1 MRSWSSLTGGGDGGS
16 RDSTRILPA
25 DVVKTGYLKKLKT
38 MRKKF
43 FVLRGDSADASA
55 RLEYYDSEKKWK
67 AHQNPKRSITLKT
80 CFNINRRSD
89 VRQKHVIALYT
100 KNDCFCVVL
109 ETEEEL
115 EDWLKALLSL
125 QQGEDMPDGELP
137 KPTFEHVWQVN
148 VQKKEL
154 GNSRNILGPYH
165 LCLTDQTLSLVKR
178 GTDKPESI
186 EFSLQSIRRCGHL
199 DSFFYMEVGQAS
211 VTGAGNLWMQTEDP
225 NIAQNMH
232 DAILSACSSC
242 SKKDLAP
249 KSRNRSSSANE
260 ASKPI
265 TVMQRWPTHAGLTG
279 GVRER
284 CDSLPSRAR
293 TTSEGAHQHLPHPP
307 RSHLAPSHSRPHSMY
322 NRGISYSP
330 PVASSPVSPA
340 SGACS
345 TDSAGSSLSMDG
357 DGVGEG
363 SWGMGD
369 GESGRYGHSLTPDE
383 PVIMEENCDDYAPW
397 PADEE
402 KPNNYVPMDGSLCL
416 PIQSTTASGNAGY
429 RKYSPNPNSS
439 GFKSSSPSQGSGIDM
454 YSPCGSSPLETPSTY
469 MPMSPGDSRT
479 PVYGRAGGSANHSRG
494 SSLAD
499 EGYVPMAP
507 GDGYVDVASVDH
519 SNHHQFRSGDMS
531 PGCSSCSITSGTPS
545 TDIRFSEYTLEKV
558 STYFTP
564 SEDEIAPA
572 ERPARAYSVGSRPVN
587 LNTRPETANHVE
599 CRVRAFSV
607 GSRSIPRGRTIP
619 YPHLTPPT
627 RHVLSSSHSSVE
639 PSEDLMELDFT
650 RNKASRNRKAVS
662 LKKLTSSSSE
672 RLIPPSGS
680 AVSSAASSYSTA
692 EGSYMDP
699 SPRGS
704 PKPSDNESDTTHVG
718 PSPPK
723 NTRVSGF
730 MGRSPPK
737 TTYAYMDMKPGHIS
751 SSPPISSNYPS
762 PPLYRVPEGESGYVE
777 MQASGYVEMQ
787 PRGYV
792 EMQASSASELLPG
805 TSPPVKS
812 LSASPKGVGIH
823 PPVIDGYME
832 MKPGGDAK
840 HVTPKSTQPRVETFP
855 VTETVRPQNL
865 PKTTSVPPPIK
876 QALLTTQALS
886 KSKTGQ
892 EDYLDMTAKRKIS
905 VVEDNNNIKITT
917 GQQEMP
923 NRTVAG
929 YVEMSWSAS
938 KPFRK
943 SSLESVKVSN
953 TEDYLNMGGGSLS
966 GHKRER
972 RGSRNDRNRYS
983 SQPITIQSTNV
994 GSDLTSTSPVYTFAG
1009 RKHSTGTP
1017 PKIPPSFL
1025 PVNSYGGSSSPSSS
1039 PFSSLH
1045 RRQRKQ
1051 PRRESKDQNS
1061 NSSALTTPT
1070 GSTTTIFPFSLNS
1083 PGSPMKPFP
1092 QSSKEEHESSKCPVD
1107 ATSGTVKITG
1117 SSMKETN
1124 TPVMRRNVAM
1134 KPDDGEYVNYSPRAS
1149 RELPSDQ
1156 DYTVMNPID
1165 TSPEPE
1171 RKVSVSSTTTPAVS
1185 ESVKTKPVD
1194 RLVND
1199 ITNLS
1204 LVTQSSVVVPVPS
1217 GSRTID
1223 TSNATSS
1230 ESTRLTEVNGND
1242 VPSRSGEQTVVSRTP
1257 SVSSVGER
1265 TLHYASLDLPR
1276 SNSECDDGGGG
1287 SSSTGASGTGGLSNV
1302 PSLKSQS
1309 SLTESSS
1316 ASTPSPNVA
1325 GDPAFTYA
1333 EIDFSQ
1339 TNASNRKMRH

>member
-1 MRSWSSLTGGGDGGS
+1 MRMSSVRSWSSLGGGDGGS
-16 RDSTRILPA
+16 KESTKILPA
-25 DVVKTGYLKKLKT
+25 DVIKTGYLKKLKT

-43 FVLRGDSADASA
+43 FVLRGDSSDASA

-89 VRQKHVIALYT
+89 IRQKHVIALYT

-115 EDWLKALLSL
+115 DDWLKALLSL
-125 QQGEDMPDGELP
+125 QHGEEMPDGELP

-165 LCLTDQTLSLVKR
+165 LCLTDRTLSLVKR

-232 DAILSACSSC
+232 DAILSACTNC

-357 DGVGEG
+357 DGMGEG
-363 SWGMGD
+363 SWGMGE

-397 PADEE
+397 PAEDE

-416 PIQSTTASGNAGY
+416 PIQPTTASGNTGY
-429 RKYSPNPNSS
+429 RKYSPNPGSS

-494 SSLAD
+494 SSLAE

-507 GDGYVDVASVDH
+507 GDGYVDVASGDH
-519 SNHHQFRSGDMS
+519 SNNHQFRSGDMS
-531 PGCSSCSITSGTPS
+531 PGGSSCSITSGTPS

-564 SEDEIAPA
+564 SEDEIAPN

-619 YPHLTPPT
+619 HPHLTPPT
-627 RHVLSSSHSSVE
+627 RHILSSSHSSVE

-650 RNKASRNRKAVS
+650 RNKTSRNRKTVS

-680 AVSSAASSYSTA
+680 TVSSAASSYSTA

-723 NTRVSGF
+723 TTRMSSF

-751 SSPPISSNYPS
+751 SSPPVSSSYPS

-777 MQASGYVEMQ
+777 MQAGVT
-787 PRGYV
+787 G
-792 EMQASSASELLPG
+792 ELLPG

-812 LSASPKGVGIH
+812 LSTSPKGIAVQ
-823 PPVIDGYME
+823 PPVVDGYME

-840 HVTPKSTQPRVETFP
+840 QVTPKSTQPRVETFP

-892 EDYLDMTAKRKIS
+892 EDYLDMTQKRKIS
-905 VVEDNNNIKITT
+905 VVEDNNNSRIIA
-917 GQQEMP
+917 GQHDTP
-923 NRTVAG
+923 NRTTDG
-929 YVEMSWSAS
+929 YVEMSWSGN

-943 SSLESVKVSN
+943 SSLESFKVNN
-953 TEDYLNMGGGSLS
+953 TEEYLNMGGGSLS
-966 GHKRER
+966 GNNKRER

-994 GSDLTSTSPVYTFAG
+994 STDSASTSPVYTFAG

-1017 PKIPPSFL
+1017 PKIPSFL
-1025 PVNSYGGSSSPSSS
+1025 PLGNYGSSSPSSS
-1039 PFSSLH
+1039 PFSSL
-1045 RRQRKQ
+1045 RRSRQRKTS
-1051 PRRESKDQNS
+1051 RRESKEL
-1061 NSSALTTPT
+1061 NSSGLTTPT

-1083 PGSPMKPFP
+1083 PGSPLKPFGA
-1092 QSSKEEHESSKCPVD
+1092 QSSKEEQESSKCPVD
-1107 ATSGTVKITG
+1107 ATSGTVKI
-1117 SSMKETN
+1117 SSCPVKETD
-1124 TPVMRRNVAM
+1124 TPVMRRNVTN
-1134 KPDDGEYVNYSPRAS
+1134 KPDERDYVNYSPRAS

-1156 DYTVMNPID
+1156 DYTVMNPIN
-1165 TSPEPE
+1165 TTPEPV
-1171 RKVSVSSTTTPAVS
+1171 RKVTVSSTTAPVVS

-1217 GSRTID
+1217 GSRTSD
-1223 TSNATSS
+1223 STSS
-1230 ESTRLTEVNGND
+1230 ENTRLSEVNGSD
-1242 VPSRSGEQTVVSRTP
+1242 VSSRSGEQTVVSRTP
-1257 SVSSVGER
+1257 SVSSVGEKE
-1265 TLHYASLDLPR
+1265 LHYASLDLAR

-1287 SSSTGASGTGGLSNV
+1287 SAAGASGGGGLSHA

-1316 ASTPSPNVA
+1316 ASTPSPNLA
-1325 GDPAFTYA
+1325 SDASFIYA
-1333 EIDFSQ
+1333 EIDFTKS
-1339 TNASNRKMRH
+1339 ASSRKLRH